1 MVLHFF
7 DKKMTLAIF
16 WPLVSGFSILQ
27 VSPRKCGWYVLSLAY
42 MRHGN
47 RWDFGIRIIFGCVGS
62 NIENLPMASP
72 WPPHGDGEVWHINPT
87 TSTHFKQLIMS
98 GDRLPCAWKSKGER
112 FEWPPHGLPMTSPWP
127 PHGDGEAPHGDG
139 EVLHINP
146 TPSTRFKQPIM
157 SGNRLPCAWKQKGER
172 FEWSPHGL
180 PMTSPWPPHGDGEA
194 PHGEKKK
201 TFDWINARE
210 WTFSRIAMD

>member
-1 MVLHFF
+1 MWMIRFITCIHEAREPSRLWQSDHFWLCGVKNWKPPHGEAPHGDGEVLHINPTTSTRL
-7 DKKMTLAIF
+7 KQ
-16 WPLVSGFSILQ
+16 SIMSANRL
-27 VSPRKCGWYVLSLAY
+27 PCGWEAKGE
-42 MRHGN
+42 RFEWPPHG
-47 RWDFGIRIIFGCVGS
+47 
-62 NIENLPMASP
+62 LPMASP

-98 GDRLPCAWKSKGER
+98 GD
-112 FEWPPHGLPMTSPWP
+112 
-127 PHGDGEAPHGDG
+127 
-139 EVLHINP
+139 
-146 TPSTRFKQPIM
+146 
-157 SGNRLPCAWKQKGER
+157 RLPCAWKQKGER

-210 WTFSRIAMD
+210 WTFSRIAMDWRNVYDNWLIWSRF